1 MTDWLLEPWLTLLAF
16 LETGGQVLL
25 VIFAAAVLMW
35 MLILERAWYFWRVL
49 PQVER
54 DVRAHWYGRPER
66 SSLAARRVREALLER
81 IKLSMSRTLPTIQVM
96 IAICPM
102 LGLLGTVT
110 GMIQV
115 FDVMALKGTA
125 DARAMASGV
134 SRATIPTMAG
144 MVVGL
149 SGLFFIHR
157 LQVRAQREAEHFGD
171 TLSVREVT
179 A

>member
-1 MTDWLLEPWLTLLAF
+1 VTDWLLEPWLTLLAF
-16 LETGGQVLL
+16 FETGGQVLL

-149 SGLFFIHR
+149 SGLLFIHR

>member
-1 MTDWLLEPWLTLLAF
+1 VTDWLLEPWLTLLAF
-16 LETGGQVLL
+16 FDTGGQVLL

>member
-1 MTDWLLEPWLTLLAF
+1 VTDWLLEPWLTLLAF
-16 LETGGQVLL
+16 FDTGGQVLL

-54 DVRAHWYGRPER
+54 DVRAHWYSRPER

-171 TLSVREVT
+171 TLSVREIT

>member
-1 MTDWLLEPWLTLLAF
+1 MIDWLLEPWLTLLAF
-16 LETGGQVLL
+16 FETGGQVLL
-25 VIFAAAVLMW
+25 LIFAAAVLLW
-35 MLILERAWYFWRVL
+35 MLILERAWFFWRVL
-49 PQVER
+49 PKVER
-54 DVRAHWYGRPER
+54 DVHAHWFGRAER
-66 SSLAARRVREALLER
+66 SSLGARRIREALLDR

-110 GMIQV
+110 GMIQI

-149 SGLFFIHR
+149 SGLFFINR
-157 LQVRAQREAEHFGD
+157 FQARVRRESERFGD

>member
-1 MTDWLLEPWLTLLAF
+1 MSDWLLDPWLTLLAF
-16 LETGGQVLL
+16 FDTGGQVLIL
-25 VIFAAAVLMW
+25 IFIAALILW
-35 MLILERAWYFWRVL
+35 MLILERAWFFWRVMPRL
-49 PQVER
+49 ESNVR
-54 DVRAHWYGRPER
+54 DYWL
-66 SSLAARRVREALLER
+66 SLAEHRSLGARRLREALLAR
-81 IKLSMSRTLPTIQVM
+81 IRLSMSRTLPTIQVM

-115 FDVMALKGTA
+115 FDVMALSGTA

-149 SGLFFIHR
+149 SGLFFINR
-157 LQVRAQREAEHFGD
+157 FQARVRRESERVGD
-171 TLSVREVT
+171 TLRVSEGV

>member
-1 MTDWLLEPWLTLLAF
+1 
-16 LETGGQVLL
+16 
-25 VIFAAAVLMW
+25 MW

>member
-16 LETGGQVLL
+16 FETGGQGLL

-81 IKLSMSRTLPTIQVM
+81 IKLAMSRTLPTIQVM

-125 DARAMASGV
+125 DARAMASGG

>member
-1 MTDWLLEPWLTLLAF
+1 VTDWLLEPWLTLLAF
-16 LETGGQVLL
+16 FDTGGQVLL

-171 TLSVREVT
+171 TLSVREIT

>member
-1 MTDWLLEPWLTLLAF
+1 VTDWLLEPWLTLLAF
-16 LETGGQVLL
+16 FETGGQVLL

>member
-16 LETGGQVLL
+16 FETGGQVLL

-81 IKLSMSRTLPTIQVM
+81 TKLAMRRTLPTIQVM

>member
-16 LETGGQVLL
+16 FDTGGQVLL

-102 LGLLGTVT
+102 LGLLGPVT

>member
-16 LETGGQVLL
+16 FDTGGQVLL

>member
-16 LETGGQVLL
+16 FDTGGQVLL

-171 TLSVREVT
+171 TLSVREIT